1 MKHPLPLTVISGYL
15 GAGKTTLLNA
25 ILARPLGQTIT
36 VLVND
41 FGEIAI
47 DESLIVNKTG
57 DTIALTNGCVCCTI
71 GGDLYDAIDK
81 ILTSE
86 PRPDRL
92 IIETSGVADPNKI
105 IQIAVAEPDLRADRC
120 ATLIDCVNFAYSLRD
135 PFLADS
141 LLRQIQA
148 ADLLILTKTDLVSP
162 DRITALVDQLAATSP
177 GIPIHAPNTTL
188 QTETLFGL
196 STRNTDP
203 HTHDHSH
210 DHGHDHGTEYATW
223 AYDGP
228 ARFDPETLQSTST
241 PGASGCLRL
250 KGHITTM
257 SGETFAVQRAGAQ
270 WQSDLIPARTDSQL
284 VAIGPSKNFQPAKL
298 AALISLF

>member
-1 MKHPLPLTVISGYL
+1 MINALPLTVISGYL

-47 DESLIVNKTG
+47 DESLIINKTG

-81 ILTSE
+81 ILTTE

-120 ATLIDCVNFAYSLRD
+120 ATLIDCVNFTYSLRD

-162 DRITALVDQLAATSP
+162 DQITALVDQLAATAP
-177 GIPIHAPNTTL
+177 GIPIHAANTTL

-196 STRNTDP
+196 STRHTNP
-203 HTHDHSH
+203 HTNDHIH
-210 DHGHDHGTEYATW
+210 HHDHGTEYATW

-228 ARFDPETLQSTST
+228 ARFDPETLKTTST
-241 PGASGCLRL
+241 PEASGCLRL

-270 WQSDLIPARTDSQL
+270 WQSDPIPARTDSQL
-284 VAIGPSKNFQPAKL
+284 VAIGTAQSFHATKL

>member
-1 MKHPLPLTVISGYL
+1 MTDPLPLTVITGYL

-47 DESLIVNKTG
+47 DESLIINKTG

-92 IIETSGVADPNKI
+92 IIETSGVADPSKI
-105 IQIAVAEPDLRADRC
+105 LQIAMAEPDLRADRC
-120 ATLIDCVNFAYSLRD
+120 ATLIDCVNFTYSLCD

-148 ADLLILTKTDLVSP
+148 ADLLILTKTDLVPP
-162 DRITALVDQLAATSP
+162 DQVADLVDQLAVTAP
-177 GIPIHAPNTTL
+177 GIPIHVSSAAL
-188 QTETLFGL
+188 RTETLFGL
-196 STRNTDP
+196 RNRP
-203 HTHDHSH
+203 ELAHKHH
-210 DHGHDHGTEYATW
+210 HDHGTEYATW
-223 AYDGP
+223 SYQGP
-228 ARFDPETLQSTST
+228 ARLDPETLNTASTMN
-241 PGASGCLRL
+241 ASGCLRL
-250 KGHITTM
+250 KGHVTTKD
-257 SGETFAVQRAGAQ
+257 GETFAVQRAGAQ
-270 WQSDLIPARTDSQL
+270 WQCNPIPPRTDSQV
-284 VAIGPSKNFQPAKL
+284 VAIGTAQSFQPAKL
-298 AALISLF
+298 AALIS